1 MRGVVPA
8 GMCAVLEAA
17 GLVPAFDRIYGCSAG
32 AITGCFTAA
41 GQAVLWATTFD
52 DTASRELVDPAR
64 VLRRRPVLDLGFLF
78 ETVIAERKP
87 LSDEGL
93 ARGPALR
100 AIAVSAEDATLR
112 VLGDFRDTTDLLAA
126 VRVSCTIP
134 VLGGMPA
141 HYRGE
146 ALVDGGLLE
155 PIPYVSA
162 LSEGSSHVLVLRSR
176 DARYRAR
183 TRSRV
188 AELAIGRAHPELREL
203 TRASGASYNRD
214 ADALEALVRTP
225 GAPAVMQVAVP
236 PDSRLVRRLSTD
248 RGRIEGSLRLGA
260 AAMAS
265 ALYGEP
271 ARLMWQPVPYVTQ
284 DPAVRAAA

>member
-1 MRGVVPA
+1 
-8 GMCAVLEAA
+8 
-17 GLVPAFDRIYGCSAG
+17 
-32 AITGCFTAA
+32 
-41 GQAVLWATTFD
+41 
-52 DTASRELVDPAR
+52 
-64 VLRRRPVLDLGFLF
+64 VLDLGFLF

-112 VLGDFRDTTDLLAA
+112 VLGDFRDTRDLLAA

-141 HYRGE
+141 GYRGE
-146 ALVDGGLLE
+146 PMVDGGLLE

-176 DARYRAR
+176 DTRYRAR
-183 TRSRV
+183 ARSRV
-188 AELAIGRAHPELREL
+188 AELAIGRAHPGLRAV
-203 TRASGASYNRD
+203 TRAAGAGYNRD
-214 ADALEALVRTP
+214 ADALEALVRHSP
-225 GAPAVMQVAVP
+225 GPPAVMQVAVP
-236 PDSRLVRRLSTD
+236 PDSRLVGRLSTD
-248 RGRIEGSLRLGA
+248 RGRIAESLRLGA

-271 ARLMWQPVPYVTQ
+271 ARLMWQPVPYVTR
-284 DPAVRAAA
+284 DSAVRAAA